1 LQREGGEDS
10 VARARRYARILSRA
24 PTANFRREGVKR
36 VCGGR
41 ITIVTALLL
50 GLGCAKGI
58 DGRSPSADS
67 AGANAL
73 PAAEAAPK
81 GNLPAPVAVA
91 RVAFRVPDESEIR
104 DTVVLASVR
113 RGRALALYTRD
124 SLPKHVGNRL
134 VCSNCH
140 QQAGTLKDGMG
151 WVGVYARFPQ
161 YRARAGATQLIE
173 DRINDCFKRSL
184 NGRPLVPEA
193 RDMRD
198 MVAYMA
204 FLSTG
209 YPVGA
214 ETEGQGL
221 PRIEPLKP
229 DTTNGAKIYA
239 GSCVP
244 CHGAQGAGTD
254 KAPPLWGAQSYSV
267 GAGMARLRTA
277 ASFIKRWMPQSAPGS
292 LSAQDAYDVAAYVN
306 AHPRPD
312 FAGKERDWPHGDPP
326 PDVAY
331 PTAATA
337 AKAAKVK

>member
-1 LQREGGEDS
+1 MRTRRTVRVVLRHAATVAFAAGIAGAFACARGGSD
-10 VARARRYARILSRA
+10 VA
-24 PTANFRREGVKR
+24 VKN
-36 VCGGR
+36 
-41 ITIVTALLL
+41 
-50 GLGCAKGI
+50 
-58 DGRSPSADS
+58 DS
-67 AGANAL
+67 ASSATAQAST
-73 PAAEAAPK
+73 PPKAAAE
-81 GNLPAPVAVA
+81 LPSPRPVAK
-91 RVAFRVPDESEIR
+91 VAFRVPDEAEIR
-104 DTVVLASVR
+104 DTVILASVR
-113 RGRALALYTRD
+113 RGRAIALHTAD

-161 YRARAGATQLIE
+161 YRSRAGATQLIE

-184 NGRPLVPEA
+184 NGRSLVPES

-214 ETEGQGL
+214 EMEGQGL
-221 PRIEPLKP
+221 PRLEPLKP
-229 DTTNGAKIYA
+229 DTASGAKLFA
-239 GSCVP
+239 STCTV
-244 CHGAQGAGTD
+244 CHGADGQGTD
-254 KAPPLWGAQSYSV
+254 KAPPVWGAHSYNV
-267 GAGMARLRTA
+267 GAGMSRLRTA

-292 LSAQDAYDVAAYVN
+292 LSAQQAYDVAAFVN
-306 AHPRPD
+306 SHSRPD

-331 PTAATA
+331 HTSA
-337 AKAAKVK
+337 AKNASVKK